1 MTRISRA
8 EQAAQAGLAMLAS
21 AGLAACA
28 LTAGDPPSHPVSVEG
43 RTYLIS
49 QLTAG
54 TWTATAPGTAHVASS
69 SSGRAALLQA
79 IEQRSGC
86 KVTDSDYSRNG
97 MQLDAQVDCDSRLKN

>member
-1 MTRISRA
+1 MTRVSP
-8 EQAAQAGLAMLAS
+8 AAQAGLAILVAISLA
-21 AGLAACA
+21 GCA
-28 LTAGDPPSHPVSVEG
+28 TTAGDPPAHRISVEG

-54 TWTATAPGTAHVASS
+54 TWTATAPGAAREVAGSP
-69 SSGRAALLQA
+69 SGRTALLQA

-97 MQLDAQVDCDSRLKN
+97 WQLDAQVDCASRLKN